1 MCSSDLS
8 RLIGDQEIIQISR
21 GTNSSSGSG
30 HSSSGSSVTRSTAIR
45 RAVLPAELMN
55 IPGANRHR
63 GITGYF
69 LLREG
74 GLSQVTMP
82 GAEVFGEWL
91 EPPNPEVPDFV
102 PRDASQQ
109 YLQSWTEQRAAM
121 FELELHPKAVPGA
134 DTVKPE
140 AEPPKK
146 PARRRAAKSQD
157 HQRAEN
163 EPFEDLFQ

>member
-1 MCSSDLS
+1 
-8 RLIGDQEIIQISR
+8 
-21 GTNSSSGSG
+21 
-30 HSSSGSSVTRSTAIR
+30 
-45 RAVLPAELMN
+45 
-55 IPGANRHR
+55 
-63 GITGYF
+63 
-69 LLREG
+69 
-74 GLSQVTMP
+74 MP

-121 FELELHPKAVPGA
+121 FELELHPKAIPGA

-163 EPFEDLFQ
+163 EFANILSISPFFGSHAAMHEDKAGGIIHLEKTTLKGLNALVEQLLRQIAGRTLGHHGKCILASIN